1 MKKKILTLLP
11 LMTCML
17 FSCSGKTSEL
27 KTETNNTY
35 TPLAPL
41 ERQDF
46 QHKTF
51 VFEGTIHFTEDYDY
65 IVDTFGYA
73 HVLFGP
79 KQGDKKEPNFY
90 QSKNDVEA
98 TLSVKDF
105 VDGEKVCFTWG
116 QTDNY
121 LSSMVNDI
129 YKYDKDIVTPIV
141 KMKGRIKEGTGE
153 LFVAEDG
160 TEIRPVS
167 SKGLLY
173 LTADFKG
180 TELDRSKEY
189 YAYTV
194 TGWLSEGCERTQILF
209 YVEA

>member
-1 MKKKILTLLP
+1 MKKILALLP

-17 FSCSGKTSEL
+17 FSCSGNTSEP
-27 KTETNNTY
+27 KTEMDNTY
-35 TPLAPL
+35 TPIASIT
-41 ERQDF
+41 RQEF
-46 QHKTF
+46 QQKTF
-51 VFEGTIHFTEDYDY
+51 VFEGTIHFTHYYDY

-90 QSKNDVEA
+90 QSKREVKP
-98 TLSVKDF
+98 TLSAADF

-116 QTDNY
+116 ERGNY
-121 LSSMVNDI
+121 LCSMVNDI

-141 KMKGRIKEGTGE
+141 KMKGKIKEGTWG
-153 LFVAEDG
+153 LFIADDG
-160 TEIRPVS
+160 TEIIPCDS
-167 SKGLLY
+167 EGLLY
-173 LTADFKG
+173 LGADFKG
-180 TELDRSKEY
+180 TELDYSKEY

-194 TGWLSEGCERTQILF
+194 TGWFSEKQQKSSALF